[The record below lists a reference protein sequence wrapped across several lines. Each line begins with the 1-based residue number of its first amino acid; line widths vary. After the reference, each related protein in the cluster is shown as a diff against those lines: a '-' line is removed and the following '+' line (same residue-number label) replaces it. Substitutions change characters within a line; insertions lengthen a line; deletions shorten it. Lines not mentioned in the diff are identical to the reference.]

1 MNAARK
7 EFDLIDRELFSIVQS
22 QLRNVKK
29 GKKIKQ
35 KKSFKAQSK
44 VPESQEIS
52 KAELKSLGYEN
63 DPAIHRIYTG
73 ILKKKR

>member
-1 MNAARK
+1 MNDIRK
-7 EFDLIDRELFSIVQS
+7 EFDLIDKELFAIVQS

-35 KKSFKAQSK
+35 KKVLNASK

-52 KAELKSLGYEN
+52 KDELKALGYEN

-73 ILKKKR
+73 ILKKKK